1 MNSIGKDLARI
12 RHHLNFTHD
21 DIYQKIRIPS
31 ETLKRIENGS
41 IFRDKSENKVYV
53 RSFVRTY
60 AKALKIDDA
69 LVQKALD
76 QQEEGTYDRLLLTA
90 YPELAEQVNPPH
102 PLLDGDEEESDISG
116 SSGSPG
122 SSGEDL
128 PPAEKKVP
136 PALGSTEKSASQPP
150 ASESAEDPASH
161 PPASESAEDP
171 ASQPPASESAEDS
184 AAESRVDTPSDTDN
198 KTGSEFRRD
207 DGIPAS
213 EPGKGESPDRSKRPG
228 EAVASEPKVGTP
240 EHPDAALRGEAG
252 TGSALSG
259 SRGAS
264 SPADPHAPETTSAE
278 NPPAEPASAE
288 APPAGR
294 EPEGFRSDTVNWAAK
309 GHNYK
314 DRRSGRSGWIPIG
327 VAALVIVLIA
337 ITIFL
342 LTGSSW
348 TASTPDP
355 SGADPR
361 VELESDAGDLQLNL
375 VQNEQNETTPPAAAE
390 LDGTLYLMVYA
401 AHSQLDPVR
410 IWSDLKPRFDPCWQE
425 HGEAYLYEF
434 SDSVQVRGN
443 YEGMMLFLNG
453 HRIDDFQQRY
463 YREETD
469 AVVLTREHFSSDPEW
484 AQSVP
489 VELPQGVS
497 APDTIRH
504 RPTFTTSANP

>member
-21 DIYQKIRIPS
+21 DIYQKIRVPS

-41 IFRDKSENKVYV
+41 IFRDESENKVYV

-76 QQEEGTYDRLLLTA
+76 QQAEGTYDRLLLTA

-102 PLLDGDEEESDISG
+102 PLLDGDEEESDTSG
-116 SSGSPG
+116 SSGV
-122 SSGEDL
+122 DL
-128 PPAEKKVP
+128 PPAEKKAP
-136 PALGSTEKSASQPP
+136 SAPGPKETPAATGSPAQPSAPGSGKG
-150 ASESAEDPASH
+150 
-161 PPASESAEDP
+161 
-171 ASQPPASESAEDS
+171 S
-184 AAESRVDTPSDTDN
+184 AAEFRVHPSDTDDTTSSEIHKN
-198 KTGSEFRRD
+198 DGSSATE
-207 DGIPAS
+207 PA
-213 EPGKGESPDRSKRPG
+213 EGDSPDRSKHPG
-228 EAVASEPKVGTP
+228 DAVAPEQNVGTP
-240 EHPDAALRGEAG
+240 AHPDAALRGEAG

-264 SPADPHAPETTSAE
+264 SPADPPAPETTSAE
-278 NPPAEPASAE
+278 HSPAKPASSE
-288 APPAGR
+288 SPPAGS
-294 EPEGFRSDTVNWAAK
+294 EPDGFRSDAVNWAAK

-314 DRRSGRSGWIPIG
+314 NRRSGRPGWIPIG
-327 VAALVIVLIA
+327 IAALVIVLVA

-348 TASTPDP
+348 TASSPAP
-355 SGADPR
+355 SGADQR

-375 VQNEQNETTPPAAAE
+375 VQNEQNEHTLPATAE

-401 AHSQLDPVR
+401 AHRQLDPVR
-410 IWSDLKPRFDPCWQE
+410 IWSDLKPRFDPYWQE

-434 SDSVQVRGN
+434 SDSVQVRGH

-453 HRIDDFQQRY
+453 HRIEDFQQRY
-463 YREETD
+463 YSEEAD
-469 AVVLTREHFSSDPEW
+469 AIVLTRELFSSDPEW
-484 AQSVP
+484 AQTVP

-504 RPTFTTSANP
+504 RPTFTTSSSP

>member
-102 PLLDGDEEESDISG
+102 PLLDGDEEESDIA
-116 SSGSPG
+116 G

-128 PPAEKKVP
+128 PTAEKKVP
-136 PALGSTEKSASQPP
+136 PALGSTEKSASQ
-150 ASESAEDPASH
+150 

-337 ITIFL
+337 KI
-342 LTGSSW
+342 G
-348 TASTPDP
+348 
-355 SGADPR
+355 
-361 VELESDAGDLQLNL
+361 
-375 VQNEQNETTPPAAAE
+375 
-390 LDGTLYLMVYA
+390 
-401 AHSQLDPVR
+401 
-410 IWSDLKPRFDPCWQE
+410 
-425 HGEAYLYEF
+425 
-434 SDSVQVRGN
+434 
-443 YEGMMLFLNG
+443 
-453 HRIDDFQQRY
+453 
-463 YREETD
+463 
-469 AVVLTREHFSSDPEW
+469 
-484 AQSVP
+484 
-489 VELPQGVS
+489 
-497 APDTIRH
+497 
-504 RPTFTTSANP
+504 